1 MATLGVEIEG
11 IEPGRVELIVPYR
24 SDFAQ
29 QHGFMHAGII
39 TTVLDTACGYAAFT
53 LMPREAAVLTV
64 ELKTNLLSPGKGE
77 KFRLVGKVVKPG
89 RTLTFCEGAA
99 YAINGSETKLVST
112 MTATMMAVTGRDDI
126 KG

>member
-1 MATLGVEIEG
+1 MSDFKISDPDFQQRVRDSFDRQNTMATLGVEIEG

-77 KFRLVGKVVKPG
+77 KFSPLLF
-89 RTLTFCEGAA
+89 TL
-99 YAINGSETKLVST
+99 SPV
-112 MTATMMAVTGRDDI
+112 MMVWWITYWIG
-126 KG
+126 